1 MNIQSDDTSVV
12 SLQQLWP
19 FVWGVLSSR
28 MSGAQYVFAAQAEW
42 GAMEE
47 LVSRIVTNVGIEQPV
62 ATKAVGIMLDFL
74 ATEGPADKVQT
85 LLSRLPGSSE
95 AIEAARAE
103 GGGMFGFMGGIMGVG
118 SRLMSAG
125 LGMGEIRGVAHEVI
139 AYAREKA
146 GDEDLDGIIDAIPGA
161 SQFL

>member
-1 MNIQSDDTSVV
+1 MD
-12 SLQQLWP
+12 
-19 FVWGVLSSR
+19 
-28 MSGAQYVFAAQAEW
+28 
-42 GAMEE
+42 E
-47 LVSRIVTNVGIEQPV
+47 LVSRIVSNVGIDRPV
-62 ATKAVGIMLDFL
+62 ATSAVGIMLDFL

-85 LLSRLPGSSE
+85 LLARLPGASE
-95 AIEAARAE
+95 AIEAARAG

-125 LGMGEIRGVAHEVI
+125 LGMGEIRSVAHEVI

>member
-1 MNIQSDDTSVV
+1 MD
-12 SLQQLWP
+12 
-19 FVWGVLSSR
+19 
-28 MSGAQYVFAAQAEW
+28 
-42 GAMEE
+42 E
-47 LVSRIVTNVGIEQPV
+47 LVSRIVTNVGIEKPV

-85 LLSRLPGSSE
+85 LLARLPGAGE
-95 AIEAARAE
+95 AIEAARAG

-125 LGMGEIRGVAHEVI
+125 LGMDEIRGVAHEVI